1 MIKNVEKPLKIFF
14 FQCNHRS
21 KILFSLRILFL
32 NMKCVNRKEYKVIDL
47 FLNEHGLYIWF

>member
-32 NMKCVNRKEYKVIDL
+32 NMKCVNRKECKVIDL